1 MLNFI
6 RKLFLDSDQLELIN
20 KLKETPDRVRIVGRG
35 TVVANQDMLVQS
47 PQYKQAVENAAK
59 LVASR

>member
-6 RKLFLDSDQLELIN
+6 RKLFLDSDQLELIE
-20 KLKETPDRVRIVGRG
+20 KLDKTPGRVRVVGRG
-35 TVVANQDMLVQS
+35 TVVANQDMLVKS
-47 PQYKQAVENAAK
+47 PQYKQAIENAAK

>member
-6 RKLFLDSDQLELIN
+6 RKLFLDSDQLELI
-20 KLKETPDRVRIVGRG
+20 KTLKETPNRVRVVGRG